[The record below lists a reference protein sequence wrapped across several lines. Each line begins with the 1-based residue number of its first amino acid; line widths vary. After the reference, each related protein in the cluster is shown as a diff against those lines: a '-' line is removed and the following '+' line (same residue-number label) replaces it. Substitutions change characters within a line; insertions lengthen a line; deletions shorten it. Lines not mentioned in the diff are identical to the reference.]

1 MCAWGEGEED
11 RVSVR
16 ERERREMVGGRAAAL
31 AYKTTMAHRM
41 EKCAISIKNSNGA
54 SREKCAITMSRSG
67 SKLGQT

>member
-11 RVSVR
+11 RVPC

-31 AYKTTMAHRM
+31 AYKTTMAHRT
-41 EKCAISIKNSNGA
+41 EKCAISIKNSNDA
-54 SREKCAITMSRSG
+54 SREKCAISMSRSG

>member
-1 MCAWGEGEED
+1 MRG
-11 RVSVR
+11 VR
-16 ERERREMVGGRAAAL
+16 DKRIGFLVRERREMVGGQAAAL